1 MKKMLT
7 FLDKCWLFF
16 ENEYTYI
23 PVGYTSAVRGD
34 IMDKKEQIINSA
46 RELFKKFGYKKVSMD
61 EIANASGV
69 TKKTVYSYF
78 KDKDELF
85 AYFVKEELL
94 NMKNIIDKQEKKGK
108 TTFETFHNVIYEL
121 IKYKKESEFLN
132 LIANEAENLKTK
144 SAIYFTKKVDE
155 SIIEYIKEKLISKI
169 ESKEIKECDVDL
181 CSYIIYTVYMSIM
194 FKYSSDSLN
203 EKEISDTLMKILK
216 DGLFN

>member
-1 MKKMLT
+1 
-7 FLDKCWLFF
+7 
-16 ENEYTYI
+16 
-23 PVGYTSAVRGD
+23 
-34 IMDKKEQIINSA
+34 MDKKEQIINSA

-61 EIANASGV
+61 EIANTSGV